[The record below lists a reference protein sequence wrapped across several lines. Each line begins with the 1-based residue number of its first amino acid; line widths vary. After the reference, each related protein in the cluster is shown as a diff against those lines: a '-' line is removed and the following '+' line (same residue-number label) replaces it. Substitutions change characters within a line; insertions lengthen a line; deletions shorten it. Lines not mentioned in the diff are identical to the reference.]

1 MASGGGSSSRQ
12 WSSSSPAAASWTQRQ
27 NKQFECALAV
37 YDRETPDR
45 WQNVAR
51 YMGGSKSPDEVRRH
65 FERLIDDVEQIEAGR
80 FPFPCYATPP
90 AGRLDDASIKVSKL
104 SVSEPKCDGAGAA

>member
-1 MASGGGSSSRQ
+1 MASGGGSSRQ
-12 WSSSSPAAASWTQRQ
+12 GSSSSSAAAAAWTQRQ

-65 FERLIDDVEQIEAGR
+65 FEQLLDDVAQIEAGR
-80 FPFPCYATPP
+80 VPSSCYATPPP

-104 SVSEPKCDGAGAA
+104 SVTALAP